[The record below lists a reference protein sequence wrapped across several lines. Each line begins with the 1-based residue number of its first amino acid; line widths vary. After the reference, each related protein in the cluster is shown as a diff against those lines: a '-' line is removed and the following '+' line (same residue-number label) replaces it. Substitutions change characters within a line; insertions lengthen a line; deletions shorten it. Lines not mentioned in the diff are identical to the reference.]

1 MTSSTSIQ
9 SLKLLD
15 LTLTMSLLTEPKL
28 IQYVLKLLIESKLIL
43 GVLTLTLAKLTHD
56 GLNLTPSK
64 PTLYLFHLLDIGY
77 KQHVMDNTGLSMGA
91 KINTSISH
99 D

>member
-1 MTSSTSIQ
+1 MTSSFQ

-15 LTLTMSLLTEPKL
+15 LTLTRSLCTEPKL
-28 IQYVLKLLIESKLIL
+28 IQYVLKLIESKLIL

>member
-15 LTLTMSLLTEPKL
+15 LTLTRSLLTEPKL
-28 IQYVLKLLIESKLIL
+28 IQYALILIESKLIL

-64 PTLYLFHLLDIGY
+64 PTPYLFHLLDFG
-77 KQHVMDNTGLSMGA
+77 
-91 KINTSISH
+91 
-99 D
+99 

>member
-28 IQYVLKLLIESKLIL
+28 IQYVLKLLIESNLIL
-43 GVLTLTLAKLTHD
+43 GVLTLTLAKLTND

-64 PTLYLFHLLDIGY
+64 PKLYLFHFLDFGY

>member
-15 LTLTMSLLTEPKL
+15 LTLTRSLLTEPKL
-28 IQYVLKLLIESKLIL
+28 IQYVLKLIESKLIL

-64 PTLYLFHLLDIGY
+64 PTPYLFHLLDFG
-77 KQHVMDNTGLSMGA
+77 
-91 KINTSISH
+91 
-99 D
+99 